1 MSEQFVPADRPVSD
15 LGWDIW
21 PEGMYQVLK
30 RYSALG
36 LPMYVTE
43 NGIAD
48 HRGTKRPDFLR
59 SHFEALVRAARDG
72 VDVRGYFHWSLLD
85 NFEWAEGFDPRFG
98 LIHVDFE
105 TQKRTIK
112 HSGYWYRKFILEQL
126 SNMPLK
132 SAI

>member
-1 MSEQFVPADRPVSD
+1 MSD

-48 HRGTKRPDFLR
+48 HRGENRALFLH
-59 SHFEALVRAARDG
+59 SHFEALVQAVRDG
-72 VDVRGYFHWSLLD
+72 ADVRRIFSLVV
-85 NFEWAEGFDPRFG
+85 AR
-98 LIHVDFE
+98 
-105 TQKRTIK
+105 
-112 HSGYWYRKFILEQL
+112 
-126 SNMPLK
+126 
-132 SAI
+132 